1 MLAIC
6 KLNEKTYLKWSQFVE
21 PYLKGKGRLS
31 HVLGTGPKRGDPTV
45 EEWDK
50 DDSMIMSWLWDSMN
64 LAISDTHMFL
74 TIAKEIWDSICR
86 TYSKACDAAQVYEI
100 KVKTSATKQGSRTVT
115 ECANSLKNLWQ
126 ELDHYR
132 VSGMK
137 CLKDTAILKNFIEK
151 DRVYDFLAGLNP
163 EFDQVRVQ
171 ILGKEETIS
180 LIRVEES

>member
-1 MLAIC
+1 M
-6 KLNEKTYLKWSQFVE
+6 
-21 PYLKGKGRLS
+21 
-31 HVLGTGPKRGDPTV
+31 
-45 EEWDK
+45 
-50 DDSMIMSWLWDSMN
+50 
-64 LAISDTHMFL
+64 
-74 TIAKEIWDSICR
+74 
-86 TYSKACDAAQVYEI
+86 
-100 KVKTSATKQGSRTVT
+100 T

-132 VSGMK
+132 VSEMK
-137 CLKDTAILKNFIEK
+137 CLKDTTILKNFIEK

>member
-1 MLAIC
+1 MSTSEITPS
-6 KLNEKTYLKWSQFVE
+6 KISIHSSE
-21 PYLKGKGRLS
+21 GKGRLS

-100 KVKTSATKQGSRTVT
+100 K
-115 ECANSLKNLWQ
+115 

-132 VSGMK
+132 VSEMK
-137 CLKDTAILKNFIEK
+137 CLKDIAVLKNFIEK

>member
-1 MLAIC
+1 
-6 KLNEKTYLKWSQFVE
+6 
-21 PYLKGKGRLS
+21 
-31 HVLGTGPKRGDPTV
+31 
-45 EEWDK
+45 
-50 DDSMIMSWLWDSMN
+50 MN

-132 VSGMK
+132 VSEMK